1 MSTATVLDSIDTALA
16 AEPAVPTLTP
26 QAATQRQTR
35 QHDPREIPDTANRR
49 LPWQGLVTGSAS
61 DDETLTSSE
70 LLAKAG
76 LDWTVGIRPLYRKM
90 SDGTYNQHPRA
101 RETFRSDN
109 EFSLGEVKSHYEPF
123 SNVDVFAFGDHIAEQ
138 GLGRWTDAGQQSKGR
153 RVFMTML
160 LNEFDVLDG
169 DPYKLYLFFRASH
182 DGSTGLNGWIVPFR
196 VWCTNQQQ
204 LVSTQHQG
212 HVRILHTKNIGERV
226 AEAQHSLAEAAS
238 YSAVFKQLAEKMAA
252 VTVSDRRAKDIISRL
267 VPEGR
272 TRRDDMIADMLHVY
286 RTSSTV
292 EPYRGNGYGLLNA
305 VTEYYDHVKSAR
317 SDNARFESVMRG
329 EGAKARAKVF
339 RDLAGLN

>member
-1 MSTATVLDSIDTALA
+1 MTTTAAVLDDIDATLA
-16 AEPAVPTLTP
+16 VVPDLTPEAVAQRETRTYEPIAVPS
-26 QAATQRQTR
+26 
-35 QHDPREIPDTANRR
+35 TANRR
-49 LPWQGLVTGSAS
+49 MPWSGLVTGSA
-61 DDETLTSSE
+61 DADETLTSSE
-70 LLAKAG
+70 LLVKAG
-76 LDWTVGIRPLYRKM
+76 LNWTVGIRPLYRKM
-90 SDGTYNQHPRA
+90 NNGEFQQHPRA

-123 SNVDVFAFGDHIAEQ
+123 SNEDVFAFGDYIAEQ
-138 GLGRWTDAGQQSKGR
+138 GFGRWLDAGEQSKGR

-182 DGSTGLNGWIVPFR
+182 DGSTGLNGWILPFR

-204 LVSTQHQG
+204 LINAQHQG

-238 YSAVFKQLAEKMAA
+238 YSAVFKQLAEKIAA

-272 TRRDDMIADMLHVY
+272 NRRDVMIADMLHVY
-286 RTSSTV
+286 KTSSTV

-305 VTEYYDHVKSAR
+305 VTEYYGHVKDSR

-329 EGAKARAKVF
+329 EGAKARAKVLK
-339 RDLAGLN
+339 DLAGLN